1 MKSLYPL
8 SLAVVRKMLIPA
20 LSAAGGAL
28 AMIWPLHMSAFCSG
42 LV

>member
-1 MKSLYPL
+1 MSSLTVL
-8 SLAVVRKMLIPA
+8 LLGLLRKMLIPV